1 MWKNSCLYGYFY
13 TFAKRLSKANSCELS
28 VVSNITSFFKGLTSR
43 SVSSEDIERAVNEVL
58 SDVPTAQIEVNQ
70 NTSLAITT
78 VWACVTLLSESVG
91 ILPIHLYKKTP
102 SGRSLVKAHPGLQVL
117 NFPNHKAALTRMDL
131 LQHLMV
137 GATLWGNG
145 YAQIIRDKKS
155 QEPVSLIL
163 PHPNDVEPQVSEEG
177 FLFYEVKGKKI
188 PADDMIHIRG
198 LVTDGY
204 KGKSPIAV
212 HRENLLLTL
221 QVQSYGEKFFSKGG
235 NTEGMFTIPGELKE
249 DAFNRLKKDITS
261 QYSGMTNAHKPMLL
275 EGGLK
280 YERLNIPPED
290 AQFLGTR
297 KFQKSE
303 IASIYRVPP
312 HMVGDLE
319 RATYSNIEQQS
330 QEFVTY
336 CLMPYLVK
344 IEQQLNYKL
353 LPVEQMGKYYFKFA
367 LGGLLR
373 ADSKSRSEY
382 YKNMNFIGCLNA
394 NEIRAMEELNS
405 YEGGDEF
412 FVQQNM
418 MTVDNAIKAMNNSNE
433 TNKQQPTTEPT
444 QEPTTEGE
452 AGE

>member
-1 MWKNSCLYGYFY
+1 ML
-13 TFAKRLSKANSCELS
+13 KANSYELS
-28 VVSNITSFFKGLTSR
+28 VLSNITSFFRGLTSR
-43 SVSSEDIERAVNEVL
+43 SISSEDIESAVNQVL
-58 SDVPTAQIEVNQ
+58 SDYPVQQVSVTQDS
-70 NTSLAITT
+70 SLAITT

-102 SGRSLVKAHPGLQVL
+102 TGRDLVKAHSGLQVL
-117 NFPNHKAALTRMDL
+117 NYPNDYAALTRMDL

-137 GATLWGNG
+137 GVTLWGNG
-145 YAQIIRDKKS
+145 YAQIVRNKKT
-155 QEPVSLIL
+155 QEPQRLEL
-163 PHPNDVEPQVSEEG
+163 LQPYDVEPQVTEDDV
-177 FLFYEVKGKKI
+177 LFYNVNGKMI

-198 LVTDGY
+198 LVTEEGY

-212 HRENLLLTL
+212 HRENLMLTL

-235 NTEGMFTIPGELKE
+235 NTEGVFTIPGELKE
-249 DAFNRLKKDITS
+249 DAYNRLKNDIAR
-261 QYSGMTNAHKPMLL
+261 QYSGMANAHKPMLL

-344 IEQQLNYKL
+344 IESQLNYKL
-353 LPVEQMGKYYFKFA
+353 LPVEQRGKYYFKFA

-382 YKNMNFIGCLNA
+382 YKNMNLIGCLNA

-405 YEGGDEF
+405 YEGGEEF

-418 MTVDNAIKAMNNSNE
+418 MTVDNAIKAMDNNNE
-433 TNKQQPTTEPT
+433 QNNQQSTEPT
-444 QEPTTEGE
+444 EEPTNEGT
-452 AGE
+452 AGK

>member
-1 MWKNSCLYGYFY
+1 MFLTIFY
-13 TFAKRLSKANSCELS
+13 TFVRRLFQANSYELS
-28 VVSNITSFFKGLTSR
+28 VVSNITSFFRGLTNRTSAQ
-43 SVSSEDIERAVNEVL
+43 DIERAVNEVL
-58 SDVPTAQIEVNQ
+58 SDVPVAQISVTQ
-70 NTSLAITT
+70 DTSLAITT

-102 SGRSLVKAHPGLQVL
+102 SGRSLVKAHSGLQVL
-117 NFPNHKAALTRMDL
+117 NYPNDYASLTRMDL

-137 GATLWGNG
+137 GVTLWGNG
-145 YAQIIRDKKS
+145 YAQIIRDKKTM
-155 QEPVSLIL
+155 EPVRLKL
-163 PHPNDVEPQVSEEG
+163 LQPYDVEPQVSENDV
-177 FLFYEVKGKKI
+177 LFYNVNGEMV
-188 PADDMIHIRG
+188 PSDDMIHLRG
-198 LVTDGY
+198 LVTEGY

-212 HRENLLLTL
+212 HRENLMLTL

-235 NTEGMFTIPGELKE
+235 NTEGVFTIPGELGE
-249 DAFNRLKKDITS
+249 DAYNRLKADIS
-261 QYSGMTNAHKPMLL
+261 RHYSGMTNAHKPMLL
-275 EGGLK
+275 EGGLQ
-280 YERLNIPPED
+280 YQRLNIPPED

-344 IEQQLNYKL
+344 IESQLNYKL
-353 LPVEQMGKYYFKFA
+353 LPVEQRGKYYFKFA

-382 YKNMNFIGCLNA
+382 YKNMNFIGCLSA

-405 YEGGDEF
+405 YENGEVF

-418 MTVDNAIKAMNNSNE
+418 TTVDNAVKAIENNNGE
-433 TNKQQPTTEPT
+433 NNQQPTADPT
-444 QEPTTEGE
+444 SEGE

>member
-1 MWKNSCLYGYFY
+1 
-13 TFAKRLSKANSCELS
+13 
-28 VVSNITSFFKGLTSR
+28 
-43 SVSSEDIERAVNEVL
+43 
-58 SDVPTAQIEVNQ
+58 
-70 NTSLAITT
+70 
-78 VWACVTLLSESVG
+78 
-91 ILPIHLYKKTP
+91 
-102 SGRSLVKAHPGLQVL
+102 
-117 NFPNHKAALTRMDL
+117 
-131 LQHLMV
+131 MV

-145 YAQIIRDKKS
+145 YAQIIRDKKTM
-155 QEPVSLIL
+155 EPVRLKL
-163 PHPNDVEPQVSEEG
+163 LQPYDVEPQVSDNDV
-177 FLFYEVKGKKI
+177 LFYNVNGVMV
-188 PADDMIHIRG
+188 PSDDMIHLRG
-198 LVTDGY
+198 LVTEGY

-212 HRENLLLTL
+212 HRENLMLTL

-235 NTEGMFTIPGELKE
+235 NTEGVFTIPGELKE
-249 DAFNRLKKDITS
+249 EAYNRLKADIS
-261 QYSGMTNAHKPMLL
+261 RQYSGMANAHKPMLL
-275 EGGLK
+275 EGGLQ
-280 YERLNIPPED
+280 YQRLNIPPED

-344 IEQQLNYKL
+344 IESQLNYKL
-353 LPVEQMGKYYFKFA
+353 LPVEQRGKYYFKFA

-382 YKNMNFIGCLNA
+382 YKNMNFIGCLSA

-405 YEGGDEF
+405 YENGEVF

-418 MTVDNAIKAMNNSNE
+418 TTVDNAVKAIENNNGK
-433 TNKQQPTTEPT
+433 NNQQPTADPT
-444 QEPTTEGE
+444 SEGE